1 MSDRCTRFILLACI
15 PVVKI
20 AFIARTIALLAVS
33 GYSLSPFNR
42 GSGLMVNN
50 KKIAIA
56 ALVTVQCMGASAE
69 IETFGQALESA
80 LDNNPSLART
90 YFDFAASRERV
101 DVVSGQLKPSLDAQ
115 AIRGRE
121 DRLTPTNDFG
131 KYNRSDVRFTA
142 TQLLFDGYATR
153 DRVKAADFEARR
165 DLQGHIRAS
174 ENAALE
180 LTRAYLEVAL
190 FQRLKDLADRNYVEH
205 RKIRERIQSRVEQK
219 IEKIGNAEQVESR
232 LALAEANVLTE
243 AANLHD
249 TKAELQ
255 RITGE
260 RIGSDKLPMPII
272 PPALSG
278 QSRTEVLSSA
288 LDQSPRVRQATEEM
302 LAVSAQRDGT
312 RGAFFPRIDL
322 RYRNE
327 QSSNIEGIRGDFDT
341 EAIELVFNFNFYRGG
356 SDEAQRRELNQRY
369 YAALEARKQAC
380 WDTRRE
386 VLVAYNEAQI
396 LERQI
401 AILEAQLKSQEVVRV
416 AYDGEYELGGRTLLD
431 LLDSQNELFDAQ
443 RALIRAK
450 TELIA
455 ARAAALAEAGSLLS
469 VFGVSM
475 TRPDAEEW
483 AWDASLSSA
492 YAVCPDEPTESI
504 AVDFDAVYDRVQ
516 KSLAQ

>member
-1 MSDRCTRFILLACI
+1 
-15 PVVKI
+15 
-20 AFIARTIALLAVS
+20 
-33 GYSLSPFNR
+33 
-42 GSGLMVNN
+42 
-50 KKIAIA
+50 
-56 ALVTVQCMGASAE
+56 MGASAA

-101 DVVSGQLKPSLDAQ
+101 DVVSGQLKPSLDVQ

-131 KYNRSDVRFTA
+131 KYNRSDMRFTA
-142 TQLLFDGYATR
+142 TQLLFDGYATI

-205 RKIRERIQSRVEQK
+205 RNIEARVEERFQAGREREGDFEQAK
-219 IEKIGNAEQVESR
+219 SR
-232 LALAEANVLTE
+232 LALAEANVFTE

-260 RIGSDKLPMPII
+260 RIGSDKLPMPIL
-272 PPALSG
+272 PPALVG
-278 QSRTEVLSSA
+278 ESRTEILRGA
-288 LDQSPRVRQATEEM
+288 LDKSPRIRQATEEM
-302 LAVSAQRDGT
+302 LAVSAQRDAT

-386 VLVAYNEAQI
+386 VLIAYNDTQV
-396 LERQI
+396 LERQVG
-401 AILEAQLKSQEVVRV
+401 ILKQQLDSQVAVKKS
-416 AYDGEYELGGRTLLD
+416 YDDQFDLGTRTLLD
-431 LLDSQNELFDAQ
+431 LLDSQNELFDTQ
-443 RALIRAK
+443 RALNRAK

-455 ARAAALAEAGSLLS
+455 ARATALAEAGSLLS
-469 VFGVSM
+469 AFGVSM